1 MKLPQ
6 ATLLCVGALGAGLL
20 GVSVRGVAAVDEQ
33 LQAYA
38 PPTWQ
43 EQRVIDKRTC
53 PDIRPAAQL
62 EEA

>member
-20 GVSVRGVAAVDEQ
+20 GVSVRGVAAVDET

-38 PPTWQ
+38 PPTFQ
-43 EQRVIDKRTC
+43 ELRVIEKRMC
-53 PDIRPAAQL
+53 PDVRPAIDAA
-62 EEA
+62 EA